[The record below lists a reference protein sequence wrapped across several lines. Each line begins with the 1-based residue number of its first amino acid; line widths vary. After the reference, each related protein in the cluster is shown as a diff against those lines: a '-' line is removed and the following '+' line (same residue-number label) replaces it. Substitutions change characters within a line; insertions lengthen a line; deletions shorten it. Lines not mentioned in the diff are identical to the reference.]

1 MTDTI
6 LATAY
11 KNRTEW
17 TSRSNSPPTD
27 VLSLAMATYV
37 SMLREALD
45 AGYLQ
50 SDAMKKRIK
59 DLKNEDDWFLFSS
72 STMRR
77 DQIPT
82 DTDLD
87 DKTCIVG
94 FKSTS
99 DEILYLRK
107 EFRFAAMVRL
117 LIDEPAEEDKND
129 PNLAQRLWKAKDPGS
144 KGTI

>member
-1 MTDTI
+1 MDVQI
-6 LATAY
+6 EFSPNGRAII
-11 KNRTEW
+11 
-17 TSRSNSPPTD
+17 SNGYI
-27 VLSLAMATYV
+27 VLR
-37 SMLREALD
+37 LRAEGSTRRRISAERRNEK
-45 AGYLQ
+45 
-50 SDAMKKRIK
+50 KKRIK